1 MQLAARPVAEM
12 VSARLGGIRSRD
24 KALRVVTLALGVL
37 AENVTPTVQIPS
49 YFSKRAAS
57 SGHLRV
63 HLKRADRPDRSTPV
77 AREALQKISQL
88 LKALAVT
95 PTPIA
100 VTSTSGTMT
109 PIAIAPPFERPGVPP
124 SGVRG
129 TVVR

>member
-1 MQLAARPVAEM
+1 M
-12 VSARLGGIRSRD
+12 
-24 KALRVVTLALGVL
+24 LALGVL
-37 AENVTPTVQIPS
+37 AENGTPIVRIPS

-63 HLKRADRPDRSTPV
+63 HLKRTDRPDRSTPV
-77 AREALQKISQL
+77 ARERLQNML

>member
-1 MQLAARPVAEM
+1 MLAF
-12 VSARLGGIRSRD
+12 
-24 KALRVVTLALGVL
+24 GVL
-37 AENVTPTVQIPS
+37 AENGTPTVQIPS

-100 VTSTSGTMT
+100 VTSTSGST
-109 PIAIAPPFERPGVPP
+109 PHQGLGPLYVIVCVEWLLTAETLRIAA
-124 SGVRG
+124 SGSR
-129 TVVR
+129 RCAR